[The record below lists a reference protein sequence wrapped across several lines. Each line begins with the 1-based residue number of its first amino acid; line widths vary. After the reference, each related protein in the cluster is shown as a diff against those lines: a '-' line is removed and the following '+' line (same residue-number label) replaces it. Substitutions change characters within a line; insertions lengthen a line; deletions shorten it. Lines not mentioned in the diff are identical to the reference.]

1 MKKFAVVLLVLS
13 LTRVGVAYADS
24 NNSSTSQ
31 NYFFGTKSAAANL
44 NQVLALLV
52 GPKGDPGPAGVAG
65 KDGLIGMNGQDGK
78 DGKDGL
84 DGAPGAVGAAGAAG
98 AGVLA
103 VAFTGVQG
111 TCSTGG
117 VKLTSADGTIS
128 FVCNGRNGADGSNGS
143 NGAQGPAGTGGGS
156 GTGGFTYAQGELSGT
171 CDDYIFIKPIREFT
185 VNGFVFAGFKIGDNR
200 KPQIVGSTSNGGVAS
215 GCLTQTVT
223 FEFFTNKSYNLAKY
237 SANDHIICVSKNILS
252 TYTVDGNGSI
262 TLSGGTSGNASS
274 GDFACTSSAGAIA
287 MADVNTDDYTNAIGF
302 SIG

>member
-1 MKKFAVVLLVLS
+1 MKKFAVILLVLS

-24 NNSSTSQ
+24 TNASNSQ

-65 KDGLIGMNGQDGK
+65 KDGLIGMDGKDGK

-84 DGAPGAVGAAGAAG
+84 DGAPGAVGLPGAEG

-103 VAFTGVQG
+103 VAFTGYQG
-111 TCSTGG
+111 TCLSGG
-117 VKLTSADGTIS
+117 VKLTASDGTIS
-128 FVCNGRNGADGSNGS
+128 YVCNGLNGA
-143 NGAQGPAGTGGGS
+143 NGANGATGPAGSGGGG

-171 CDDYIFIKPIREFT
+171 CDDYIFIKPVREFT
-185 VNGFVFAGFKIGDNR
+185 INGFIFAGFKIGDSR
-200 KPQIVGSTSNGGVAS
+200 RPQVTGTTSDGGVAT
-215 GCLTQTVT
+215 GCLTQKVT

-237 SANDHIICVSKNILS
+237 SASDHIICVSNAVLS
-252 TYTVDGNGSI
+252 TYPIDGNGTISI
-262 TLSGGTSGNASS
+262 SGGTSGNASS
-274 GDFACTSSAGAIA
+274 DDFACTSSVGAIA
-287 MADVNTDDYTNAIGF
+287 LADLNTDDYTNAIGF